1 MNEPIVY
8 RVPDSVLSFTRI
20 ISVSSHNAKV
30 GKQRLLL
37 TLWQDLG
44 HRSMDSGETVR
55 PEFTTVPTVMVLG
68 MGSDF
73 VE

>member
-1 MNEPIVY
+1 M
-8 RVPDSVLSFTRI
+8 
-20 ISVSSHNAKV
+20 SSHDAKV

-37 TLWQDLG
+37 TLWQGLG
-44 HRSMDSGETVR
+44 HRSMDSGETGR
-55 PEFTTVPTVMVLG
+55 PEFRTVPTAMVLG